1 MEKQVKFLLWLAVVL
16 SVIWLTTS
24 PDFEPLIVLITS
36 LVAAI
41 AAHVKESKNHLEL
54 QDGFD
59 TKQTDQAI
67 EVVNVSPPD
76 EPMVNPV
83 VSLAKRLIDV
93 YEGHGIHINEIPR
106 VTPEQFGI
114 TLSTIS
120 DQSRFIDKI
129 TPEYIKWVSDTFN
142 INRSWL
148 ETEVGSIYATKNYY
162 KNEFEL
168 LRLLKDLKDEY
179 GNELDVYAFKNVSSL
194 DSKQDI
200 EQFVNLLI
208 SVPLF
213 QIDGR
218 VICKFIPTETMWE
231 WGYQKS
237 RYQLKGIIRVAY
249 RTLKIDFNGYDVN
262 KGEMRALAFGKVIPQ
277 SVLSKMFSYTWHP
290 DDYTDSAQ
298 ESACAKETDELDAII
313 EYVKERG
320 YVNALKSGA

>member
-36 LVAAI
+36 LVAAV
-41 AAHVKESKNHLEL
+41 AAHVKDLQNHSALIKDDRDIN
-54 QDGFD
+54 QDL
-59 TKQTDQAI
+59 
-67 EVVNVSPPD
+67 EVVNEPPKD
-76 EPMVNPV
+76 EILVNPV
-83 VSLAKRLIDV
+83 ISLAQRLIHV

-120 DQSRFIDKI
+120 EQSRFIEKI
-129 TPEYIKWVSDTFN
+129 TPEYIKWVSGTFG

-148 ETEVGSIYATKNYY
+148 ETEVGGIYTTKNYY

-168 LRLLKDLKDEY
+168 LRLLKELKAEY

-194 DSKQDI
+194 DSKQDV

-213 QIDGR
+213 KIDGR
-218 VICKFIPTETMWE
+218 IICKFIPTKTMWE

-249 RTLKIDFNGYDVN
+249 RTLKIDFIGYDVN
-262 KGEMRALAFGKVIPQ
+262 KDEMRSLAFGKVIPQ
-277 SVLSKMFSYTWHP
+277 SVLSKMFSYTWNP
-290 DDYTDSAQ
+290 DDYTDSAR
-298 ESACAKETDELDAII
+298 ESGCAKETDELDAII

-320 YVNALKSGA
+320 YVNTLKSGA